1 MMMRRIGYELVSNMR
16 RAFPEVVGH
25 EMRDEDA
32 GCMREA
38 NLWNPMPPYGVSPE
52 AWTPP
57 SPRPLYGVASME
69 VDLSSRP
76 IMRGETF
83 WRERVFEPVHELRG
97 WTIHSALFDTGDVR
111 TIALYCRGD
120 AATFVLT
127 ETFVAFPDDDVQDLR
142 MRETT
147 YTYSVALS
155 AVFIP
160 RCAALYSLIDEGHT
174 TLRSWRMLWDSF
186 TAIADVVREAPCMCV
201 ARSGARAVYTHAR
214 PLEFGCPAE
223 AARFDG
229 TRWTALVRAFEPLAV
244 AMHGVGS
251 ATVRVVDG
259 TLGEGR
265 VGGAKQ
271 WFWALDAQRTLF
283 VRGANELNSGWMVGL
298 IVVAGG

>member
-1 MMMRRIGYELVSNMR
+1 MRRIGYELVSNMR

-38 NLWNPMPPYGVSPE
+38 NLWNPMPPYGVSPD

-69 VDLSSRP
+69 EVFSSRP

-127 ETFVAFPDDDVQDLR
+127 ETVVAFPDGDVQDLPY
-142 MRETT
+142 MRETPH
-147 YTYSVALS
+147 TYSVALS
-155 AVFIP
+155 AVFVP

-174 TLRSWRMLWDSF
+174 TTRSWRMLWESF
-186 TAIADVVREAPCMCV
+186 TAIVDVVREAPCARR
-201 ARSGARAVYTHAR
+201 ARSGARAVYER
-214 PLEFGCPAE
+214 PVEFGCPAE

-244 AMHGVGS
+244 AMHGVGP

-259 TLGEGR
+259 ALGESR
-265 VGGAKQ
+265 VRGARQ

-283 VRGANELNSGWMVGL
+283 VRGANEVNSRWTVGL